1 MNLVR
6 DHDIILLTET
16 WLKPEEPFYINNYN
30 IIRKDRQDSNGG
42 GLAIAVKT
50 NISFEVLSDF
60 LEIEDQIDT
69 LAIKI
74 NTNQGPII
82 FATTNI
88 DWKAFE
94 DILTQKAEANS
105 ALAEPTTEAYDEFIK
120 IIKDPLL
127 EATKPGN
134 KAHNNSGKQNHTQPQ
149 RDNSAVR
156 KIRTPA
162 PWWNDDCAAVLE
174 ERKAA
179 LQIMKRQ
186 LTVESYAK
194 YKQAEAK
201 AKQTFYQ
208 TKKKAWQEF
217 TETLNGTTPIS
228 VIWKKFKAFKNRRL
242 TSPHALPRQELSAEP
257 KKQDFIK
264 TYSLPATDDFP
275 ETPITLTE
283 LNSAINRSKSGSS
296 PGLDQISHEII
307 KRLPESLKTRLL
319 DYYNN
324 FIKRSKYPLAWTEHL
339 VYLLPKG
346 DTGKFRPI
354 TLAPC
359 FLKVMEKIVVD
370 RTTWWLEHN
379 NKIPDTQFG
388 FRTGKSTADNLAVVV
403 GDIYTGLA
411 AGEFIITA
419 FLDIK
424 GAFDHVNPD
433 ILLQI
438 LVNTGIPTAYCL
450 FFYYL
455 IKQRKLYFVT
465 NNGLTEPQLV
475 NSGAGQGL
483 VSAPLLFTLY
493 TADGGKH
500 IHSSSKI
507 AEFAD
512 DKAIRCRNKN
522 LQYAIDALQA
532 SLDSYSA
539 YLEKL
544 NLQLSPEKT
553 KIIIFTHNDYNPR
566 DISFTIKDVT
576 VKPTTSAKFLG
587 ITLDQKLTFEDH
599 YSNILTK
606 INKVFPLIKSLCGTK
621 WGAAPATLLNI
632 YRALIRTKIEYGS
645 HIMNAISS
653 KLFSKLEKVQNK
665 AIRTSMGLRI
675 STPINSMMAEGGE
688 IPLKIR
694 LKDLSDRYTLK
705 SLSTTNNPVIN
716 TLRTLDE
723 CLTQNKSKQY
733 IYKRFPAISSYHDT
747 IPQHDIIYQSI
758 AHPRYTHTYS
768 IFQHPLNI
776 DLTNVATL
784 TNMSQRDTIE
794 TFEKMTNEKYK
805 NLTQVYTDASKS
817 PDEPHVGVAI
827 YNATLNTQ
835 LTFKINQQ
843 ASATTAEALAIL
855 KAVEVALEMQE
866 GTIRAFEFPSIKK
879 KKHIIIQ
886 MVD

>member
-1 MNLVR
+1 
-6 DHDIILLTET
+6 
-16 WLKPEEPFYINNYN
+16 
-30 IIRKDRQDSNGG
+30 
-42 GLAIAVKT
+42 
-50 NISFEVLSDF
+50 
-60 LEIEDQIDT
+60 
-69 LAIKI
+69 
-74 NTNQGPII
+74 
-82 FATTNI
+82 
-88 DWKAFE
+88 
-94 DILTQKAEANS
+94 
-105 ALAEPTTEAYDEFIK
+105 
-120 IIKDPLL
+120 
-127 EATKPGN
+127 
-134 KAHNNSGKQNHTQPQ
+134 
-149 RDNSAVR
+149 
-156 KIRTPA
+156 
-162 PWWNDDCAAVLE
+162 
-174 ERKAA
+174 
-179 LQIMKRQ
+179 
-186 LTVESYAK
+186 
-194 YKQAEAK
+194 
-201 AKQTFYQ
+201 
-208 TKKKAWQEF
+208 
-217 TETLNGTTPIS
+217 
-228 VIWKKFKAFKNRRL
+228 
-242 TSPHALPRQELSAEP
+242 
-257 KKQDFIK
+257 
-264 TYSLPATDDFP
+264 
-275 ETPITLTE
+275 
-283 LNSAINRSKSGSS
+283 
-296 PGLDQISHEII
+296 
-307 KRLPESLKTRLL
+307 
-319 DYYNN
+319 
-324 FIKRSKYPLAWTEHL
+324 SKYPLAWTEHL

-493 TADGGKH
+493 TAD
-500 IHSSSKI
+500 
-507 AEFAD
+507 
-512 DKAIRCRNKN
+512 
-522 LQYAIDALQA
+522 
-532 SLDSYSA
+532 
-539 YLEKL
+539 EKL

-723 CLTQNKSKQY
+723 Y
-733 IYKRFPAISSYHDT
+733 
-747 IPQHDIIYQSI
+747 
-758 AHPRYTHTYS
+758 
-768 IFQHPLNI
+768 
-776 DLTNVATL
+776 
-784 TNMSQRDTIE
+784 TIE

-866 GTIRAFEFPSIKK
+866 GTVIFSDSKNTLQSLLQLQDNKQRSYLTYKIAAKMTEAQQQQQLQVHLVWIPGHSGISGNETADRLAKEAVISARRTFTPIPFKDLANNSKQKAIKTTEEKLKEIGRTKGVLYFEQIYRSTKKPWFVHYNLPRKVVTTIIRMRLNHYNLNSS
-879 KKHIIIQ
+879 
-886 MVD
+886 